1 MSLRFRWLGVAGV
14 DIRAGSQV
22 LAIDPFFTRP
32 GLVQMIRPVQPNL
45 ALAAEMLPAC
55 NLVLVTH
62 PHYDHL
68 MDVPAVLQHTGAVA
82 YGSANTCQ
90 LLSLCGVPLAQVKH
104 VQVGDEFLSGAFR
117 VEVVRGQHSPLPIG
131 WLVNGDVRPG
141 LHPPL
146 HVWDYRMDVC
156 LGYRITVMGCRLLIC
171 AAEPQP
177 AEVLFA
183 VAQESSTYY
192 RKLISGVRPNTFV
205 PIHWDN
211 FARTINKPI
220 RRISRPG
227 RLPLWQVSRL
237 ARQLMPRL
245 SVIIPEIF
253 REYTLAG
260 NDGKIED

>member
-14 DIRAGSQV
+14 EIKAGNQV

-32 GLVQMIRPVQPNL
+32 NLVQMLWPVQSNL
-45 ALAAEMLPAC
+45 LLAAEMLPAC
-55 NLVLVTH
+55 NVLLVTH

-68 MDVPAVLQHTGAVA
+68 MDVPAILENTAATA

-90 LLSLCGVPLAQVKH
+90 LLSICDVPQTRMKQL
-104 VQVGDEFLSGAFR
+104 QVGDELLLGAFR
-117 VEVVRGQHSPLPIG
+117 VEVIPGQHSSLPFG
-131 WLVNGDVRPG
+131 WLINGHVLPA
-141 LHPPL
+141 LHTPL

-171 AAEPQP
+171 AADPRP
-177 AEVLFA
+177 ADVLFA
-183 VAQESSTYY
+183 VAQESSSYY
-192 RKLISGVRPNTFV
+192 RKLISSVRPNTFI

-211 FARTINKPI
+211 FTRTINKPI

-237 ARQLMPRL
+237 ARQLMPTL
-245 SVIIPEIF
+245 DVVVPDIF
-253 REYTLAG
+253 REYTLGA
-260 NDGKIED
+260 DGKVQD